1 MHLMIWLKGG
11 KKNQKNP
18 PKPKAL
24 TEYLLIFFLMTS
36 FLQFF
41 FSPSFPPPVIKFKKV
56 YGNL

>member
-1 MHLMIWLKGG
+1 MIWLEQ
-11 KKNQKNP
+11 KKPKT

-41 FSPSFPPPVIKFKKV
+41 FSPSFPTPVIKFKKV
-56 YGNL
+56 YGSL